1 MNECGSNTLSDRDQ
15 AITHLKTALEK
26 GVKWPRALLEA
37 MALWT
42 APEEVYEGTRLV
54 YLVGSEA
61 FDWLTLAGRLA
72 SEVRD
77 LIPSDELEEMLFT
90 GRLPAYVADDDFKN
104 ILGSDKYS
112 AYLNFFYGVEV
123 EMALQHVVEL
133 EVEKRFY
140 ASGRQ
145 YAADHADGAFQHI
158 YRASWDALLAAYRE
172 SQGVSAA
179 QAASLTELKGFT
191 YWLFKRRLRVSD
203 KAKLASDTQKG
214 IAALDSAIGVPDD
227 LGALVS

>member
-1 MNECGSNTLSDRDQ
+1 MDERSSNMPSDSDQ
-15 AITHLKTALEK
+15 AIAHLKNSLEK
-26 GVKWPRALLEA
+26 GVEWPKALLQA

-61 FDWLTLAGRLA
+61 FDWLALACRLT

-77 LIPSDELEEMLFT
+77 LIPPNELEELLFT
-90 GRLPAYVADDDFKN
+90 GRLPSSVADEDFKE

-123 EMALQHVVEL
+123 ELALQHVVEL

-145 YAADHADGAFQHI
+145 FSSDHTDTAFQRI
-158 YRASWDALLAAYRE
+158 YRASWDDLLSAYRE
-172 SQGVSAA
+172 EQGMPSAP
-179 QAASLTELKGFT
+179 AASLTELKGFT

-203 KAKLASDTQKG
+203 KARLASDTRKG
-214 IAALDSAIGVPDD
+214 MAALDSAIGVPGDIS
-227 LGALVS
+227 ALVS